1 MFAGVERWLTR
12 VALVIQ
18 RHHALLASVIVCAVV
33 WGWLSMLAPPWVQ
46 SWQERITD
54 TVWRLGSQAQDE
66 RRLII
71 IDVDERSLRE
81 VGPWPWPRATQARLL
96 DKLKEQGAALQILD
110 VVFADARPGDELL
123 KQAFSRHSPVLAQ
136 VFALPGQGDKSI
148 GGRLAGAMD
157 WSACPVPFAEATGY
171 LGNEPALLSPES
183 KVGHITPRLSADGV
197 VRHVPAV
204 LCYEG
209 QSYAT
214 LGIVALM
221 QAVGDTTLTLR
232 RGSNWF
238 DPAWQIQGARGALPT
253 FPLQQQGDMLVPW
266 YQRPSN
272 FISISASDVL
282 RDKVPADL
290 LRNAWALVGSSAFG
304 LHDTIATPHS
314 SAATGMEV
322 HAQLITAAMDGRIP
336 FTPRGHLLLQALG
349 VLLGLGFLGTLAYWP
364 PSADRSGGR
373 FDRFDRSGR
382 SENLDTAFDE
392 RNAHPLG
399 NGARNGI
406 SRTSR
411 QHHFPVQWLPVAAL
425 GWAVVLLGTHAALLL
440 WANWWVGWLPAAL
453 AVLAAGVVW
462 GMVEH
467 ARSRVDRDRLYT
479 HLSSYLPAPVAA
491 ALALQSP
498 SSAIKA
504 STRNVSVMFADIRN
518 FSAYCEARPPEEAAA
533 VLHAFFATA
542 TRVVQAEG
550 GIIEAFQG
558 DAVMAVWY
566 GEQVRSSTSDTNLH
580 ANSLA
585 NDEPTEPEAP
595 HHAQRALRAAVQ
607 LLAAMHGVLP
617 DPAPAGLEPLSLGIG
632 VESGPAM
639 AGSLGLASRRTHMV
653 MGRTVTIASRL
664 VGMTSDLA
672 HPILVGEGLAAQTGP
687 ASLQSMGTFLLDGL
701 RVPHHI
707 YAYPVFPAPRL

>member
-1 MFAGVERWLTR
+1 M
-12 VALVIQ
+12 
-18 RHHALLASVIVCAVV
+18 LACIAV
-33 WGWLSMLAPPWVQ
+33 WGWLSLLAPAWVQ

-81 VGPWPWPRATQARLL
+81 VGPWPWPRTTQAELL
-96 DKLKEQGAALQILD
+96 NKLKEQGVALQVLD
-110 VVFADARPGDELL
+110 IVFSDPRPGDELL
-123 KQAFSRHSPVLAQ
+123 KRAFVQHNPVLAQ
-136 VFALPGQGDKSI
+136 VFALPGQGDKTAA
-148 GGRLAGAMD
+148 GRLAGALD
-157 WSACPVPFAEATGY
+157 WSTCPVPFAEATGY
-171 LGNEPALLSPES
+171 LGNEPALLGSS
-183 KVGHITPRLSADGV
+183 SRVGHITPRLSADGV
-197 VRHVPAV
+197 VRHLPAV
-204 LCYEG
+204 LCYQG
-209 QSYAT
+209 QSYAA
-214 LGIVALM
+214 LGIAALM

-238 DPAWQIQGARGALPT
+238 DPAWQIQGARGALPLL
-253 FPLQQQGDMLVPW
+253 PLQQQGDFLIPW
-266 YQRPSN
+266 YQKPGN
-272 FISISASDVL
+272 FISVPAADVL
-282 RDKVPADL
+282 NGKVPADL
-290 LRNAWALVGSSAFG
+290 LRNAWVLVGSSAFG

-314 SAATGMEV
+314 SAATGMQV

-336 FTPRGHLLLQALG
+336 YTPQGHLQLQAVG
-349 VLLGLGFLGTLAYWP
+349 ALLGLAFLALLAYWP
-364 PSADRSGGR
+364 AGASGHTSKRGSR
-373 FDRFDRSGR
+373 PARPTD
-382 SENLDTAFDE
+382 
-392 RNAHPLG
+392 G
-399 NGARNGI
+399 N
-406 SRTSR
+406 SR
-411 QHHFPVQWLPVAAL
+411 QRRFPVQWLPLAAL
-425 GWAVVLLGTHAALLL
+425 GWALALAGIHAALLW

-467 ARSRVDRDRLYT
+467 ARSRLDRDRLYT

-504 STRNVSVMFADIRN
+504 STRHVSVMFADIRN
-518 FSAYCEARPPEEAAA
+518 FSAYCESRPPDEAAA
-533 VLHAFFATA
+533 VLHAFFSTA

-558 DAVMAVWY
+558 DAILAVWY
-566 GEQVRSSTSDTNLH
+566 GEPVRDSGPGASAPSTAPDG
-580 ANSLA
+580 
-585 NDEPTEPEAP
+585 P
-595 HHAQRALRAAVQ
+595 HHAQRALHAAVQ

-664 VGMTSDLA
+664 VTMTADLA
-672 HPILVGEGLAAQTGP
+672 HPILVGEGLAAQTGA

-701 RVPHHI
+701 RVPHHV